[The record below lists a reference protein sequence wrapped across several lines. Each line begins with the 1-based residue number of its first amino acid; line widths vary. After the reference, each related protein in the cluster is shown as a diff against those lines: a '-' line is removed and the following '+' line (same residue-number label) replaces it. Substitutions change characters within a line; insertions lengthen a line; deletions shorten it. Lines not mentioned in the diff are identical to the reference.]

1 MDGAYPY
8 DSNEL
13 ATSDTNTC
21 DNYGHFDQMRHT
33 GPANAQLQ
41 GVRFAQPVG
50 ETGFNQS
57 QVPTETCY
65 NSFHLE
71 YVSPNTQPA
80 MPRHTHFHSK
90 LRPPT
95 LYHHHTHPSDNHA
108 STLPPIQHH
117 TNVSSGGVPGGGM
130 ASHLQDGTPKP
141 TRHMLPKLPTIV
153 QGRNKAYAG
162 KNHRIG

>member
-1 MDGAYPY
+1 MDAYPY

-13 ATSDTNTC
+13 AMSDTNTC

-50 ETGFNQS
+50 ETSFNQS

-65 NSFHLE
+65 NPSHLE
-71 YVSPNTQPA
+71 YVSPDTRPA
-80 MPRHTHFHSK
+80 MPRHSHFHSK

-95 LYHHHTHPSDNHA
+95 LYHHPHTHPSDTHI

-117 TNVSSGGVPGGGM
+117 SNVSSGGVPGGGM
-130 ASHLQDGTPKP
+130 ASHFQGGTPKL

-153 QGRNKAYAG
+153 
-162 KNHRIG
+162 